1 MINWEERITK
11 VYSWTNN
18 LDDEEM
24 ATIIRRILLEL
35 ESTLL
40 EDSKEAEDKRQK
52 LWNALRVTASQSPL
66 WPQRRELD

>member
-1 MINWEERITK
+1 MIDWVARITK

-24 ATIIRRILLEL
+24 SAIIRRILVEL

-40 EDSKEAEDKRQK
+40 DDSEKAEDKRQK
-52 LWNALRVTASQSPL
+52 LWNAIRGIASQSPL

>member
-24 ATIIRRILLEL
+24 VTIIRRILLEL

-52 LWNALRVTASQSPL
+52 LWNAIRATASQSPL
-66 WPQRRELD
+66 WPQRRELE

>member
-1 MINWEERITK
+1 MTDWVARITK
-11 VYSWTNN
+11 VYDWTNN

-24 ATIIRRILLEL
+24 LTIIRKILVEL

-40 EDSKEAEDKRQK
+40 DASKEAEDKRQK
-52 LWNALRVTASQSPL
+52 LWMAIRATASQSPL